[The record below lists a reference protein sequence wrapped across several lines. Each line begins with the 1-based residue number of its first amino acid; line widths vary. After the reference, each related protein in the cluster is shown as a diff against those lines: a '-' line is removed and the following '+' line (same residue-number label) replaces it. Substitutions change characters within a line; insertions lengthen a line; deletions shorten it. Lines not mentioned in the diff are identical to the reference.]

1 MKLFQRKFLSVPPVS
16 IEEFLTKKIDKNSSL
31 YLVEKL
37 RRELKVHTVVK
48 RELRVHNCEFE
59 RARK

>member
-1 MKLFQRKFLSVPPVS
+1 MKLFQRKFLSVPPVG

-37 RRELKVHTVVK
+37 RRELKVHKVVK